1 MYRLNDEQNA
11 LVERVR
17 KIAEDTIAP
26 NAKDVDA
33 KSRFPQEAIS
43 ALGAEGFMGLN
54 VPKEYGGMGE
64 GLRTSTAVLDEIAQ
78 RCAST
83 GMVYL
88 MHLCG
93 VACYAANPN
102 AASDE
107 LGKAAKGEHL
117 STLAW
122 SEKGSR
128 SHFWAPTSQ
137 AQQNNGQVSLSAEK
151 SFVTSAGIAD
161 GYVVSTRTAG
171 GDGPTAYRIWVSSE
185 IGIGLPAWSARASRA
200 ALASRSEMT
209 RPVSSTES
217 PA

>member
-17 KIAEDTIAP
+17 KIADDKIAP

-33 KSRFPQEAIS
+33 QSRFPKEAIS

-54 VPKEYGGMGE
+54 VPKEFGGMGE
-64 GLRTSTAVLDEIAQ
+64 GLRTSVAALDEIAQ

-102 AASDE
+102 AAGDE
-107 LGKAAKGEHL
+107 LRKAAKGEHL

-128 SHFWAPTSQ
+128 SHFWAPMSQ
-137 AQQNNGQVSLSAEK
+137 AEQRNGQVSLNADK
-151 SFVTSAGIAD
+151 SFVTSAGMAV
-161 GYVVSTRTAG
+161 GFFF
-171 GDGPTAYRIWVSSE
+171 
-185 IGIGLPAWSARASRA
+185 
-200 ALASRSEMT
+200 
-209 RPVSSTES
+209 
-217 PA
+217 